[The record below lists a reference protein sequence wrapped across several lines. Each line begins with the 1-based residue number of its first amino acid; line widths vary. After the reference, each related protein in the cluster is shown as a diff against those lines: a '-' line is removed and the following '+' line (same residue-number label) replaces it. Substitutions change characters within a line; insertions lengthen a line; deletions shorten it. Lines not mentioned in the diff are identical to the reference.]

1 MSKINGFII
10 FCIIDVDVYCRFF
23 KFIRNNQYIFFEKY
37 ILAIFLTSTIGL
49 FAGKG
54 KTSHVGYLSFA
65 WWVASVAL
73 AFSFISAIALTILSF
88 YIAPIPTINHN
99 KM

>member
-23 KFIRNNQYIFFEKY
+23 KLIKKK
-37 ILAIFLTSTIGL
+37 TIGL

-65 WWVASVAL
+65 WWVACVAL

>member
-1 MSKINGFII
+1 LT
-10 FCIIDVDVYCRFF
+10 
-23 KFIRNNQYIFFEKY
+23 FFEKY
-37 ILAIFLTSTIGL
+37 ILAIFFSSTIGL

-65 WWVASVAL
+65 WWIATVGL
-73 AFSFISAIALTILSF
+73 TFSFLSAIALTILSF
-88 YIAPIPTINHN
+88 YIAPIPTINQN

>member
-1 MSKINGFII
+1 MIKKKP
-10 FCIIDVDVYCRFF
+10 IDLV
-23 KFIRNNQYIFFEKY
+23 FFEKY